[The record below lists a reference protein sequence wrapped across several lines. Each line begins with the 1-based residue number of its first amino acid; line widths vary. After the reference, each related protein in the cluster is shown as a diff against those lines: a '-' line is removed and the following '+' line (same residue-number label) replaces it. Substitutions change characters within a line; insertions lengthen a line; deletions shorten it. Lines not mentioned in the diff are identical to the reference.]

1 MNKNKIS
8 TALISVFDKTGLEPL
23 VKELNKN
30 GVTIYSTGGTL
41 KFIEKLN
48 IPVVSVESLTEFPEI
63 LGGRVKTLH
72 PNVFGGILNRRDNKS
87 DQKEIKKHKIPRI
100 DLVIVDL
107 YPFEETVASSQ
118 SHEDIIEKIDI
129 GGISLI
135 RAAAKNYNDVA
146 IVSCKEQYESI
157 LSIISDDCSTTLDER
172 ERLAIDAFSVTSE
185 YDSHIFSYLSSES
198 DDVLDAG
205 AFDVFSERETKQS
218 NLSININK
226 DDSNLNDFLYCW
238 DIFGKRPNK
247 IVIHNT
253 YSTKPFA
260 KIVSEHSIEK
270 NIFTEILPNDE
281 DFTINDKIISNL
293 GDDVYLSYI
302 VIDRNQDN
310 SIVSDIV
317 FFYKSQESSK
327 KVQSIIEELN
337 DCLVDF
343 CEEETN
349 NLNTIALSTQSGL
362 EIEPIEL
369 DDDFENFD
377 HYYSSNTGKSV
388 EKLIKKIKKS
398 NKGLSV
404 LYGERG
410 TGKTSVINYIASKL
424 DRIVIFIPNNLIEHT
439 INNPDFRKFIKKF
452 QKPVIVLDD
461 CELTLSDYYN
471 RTNIT
476 TNNILQMVDGFL
488 SDTMEVNII
497 CIFNTDDED
506 DIDEALLDCNSLI
519 DVIEFEYLSGEESE
533 ELSKV
538 VGSGKKY
545 KNKTRLIDIIKKKSG
560 GDQKKIGF

>member
-398 NKGLSV
+398 DKGLSV

>member
-41 KFIEKLN
+41 KFIEELK
-48 IPVVSVESLTEFPEI
+48 IPVVSVESLTDFPEI

-506 DIDEALLDCNSLI
+506 DIDESLLDCNSLI

>member
-41 KFIEKLN
+41 KFIEELK
-48 IPVVSVESLTEFPEI
+48 IPVVSVESLTDFPEI

-424 DRIVIFIPNNLIEHT
+424 DRIVIFIPNNLIEQT

>member
-1 MNKNKIS
+1 MDKNKIS
-8 TALISVFDKTGLEPL
+8 TALISVFDKIGLEPI
-23 VKELNKN
+23 VQELNKN
-30 GVTIYSTGGTL
+30 GVIIYSTGGTL
-41 KFIEKLN
+41 KFIKELN
-48 IPVVSVESLTEFPEI
+48 IPVISVESLTEFPEI

-146 IVSCKEQYESI
+146 IVSCKEQYEAI
-157 LSIISDDCSTTLDER
+157 LSILSDDCSTTLDER
-172 ERLAIDAFSVTSE
+172 EKLAIDAFSVTSE

-205 AFDVFSERETKQS
+205 AFDVFSDRLPKQS

-238 DIFGKRPNK
+238 DIFGTRPNK

-270 NIFTEILPNDE
+270 NVFTEIIPNDE

-310 SIVSDIV
+310 SIVSDIS

-377 HYYSSNTGKSV
+377 HYYSSNTNKSV
-388 EKLIKKIKKS
+388 EKLIKKIKKT

-538 VGSGKKY
+538 VGSSKKY

>member
-439 INNPDFRKFIKKF
+439 VNNPDFRKFIKKF

>member
-23 VKELNKN
+23 VQELNKN
-30 GVTIYSTGGTL
+30 GVKIYSTGGTL
-41 KFIEKLN
+41 KFIEELN
-48 IPVVSVESLTEFPEI
+48 IPVIAVEDLTEFPEI

-72 PNVFGGILNRRDNKS
+72 PKIFGGILNRRDNKS
-87 DQKEIKKHKIPRI
+87 DKKEIKKHNIPNI

-107 YPFEETVASSQ
+107 YPFEETVSSG
-118 SHEDIIEKIDI
+118 STHEDIIEKIDI

-146 IVSCKEQYESI
+146 IVSCKEQYEAVLSI
-157 LSIISDDCSTTLDER
+157 LSDDCSTTLDER
-172 ERLAIDAFSVTSE
+172 EKLAIDAFSVTSE
-185 YDSHIFSYLSSES
+185 YDSHIFSYLSDES

-205 AFDVFSERETKQS
+205 AFDVFSEREPKQS

-238 DIFGKRPNK
+238 DIFGSRPNK

-253 YSTKPFA
+253 YSTKPFN
-260 KIVSEHSIEK
+260 KIVSEHSIDK
-270 NIFTEILPNDE
+270 NVFTEIIPNDE

-349 NLNTIALSTQSGL
+349 NLNTISLSAQSGL

-377 HYYSSNTGKSV
+377 HYYSSDTNKSV

-410 TGKTSVINYIASKL
+410 TGKTSVINYIAGKL

-452 QKPVIVLDD
+452 HKPVIVLDD
-461 CELTLSDYYN
+461 CEITLSDFYN
-471 RTNIT
+471 RTNLT
-476 TNNILQMVDGFL
+476 TSNILQMVDGFL
-488 SDTMEVNII
+488 SDTMEVNVI
-497 CIFNTDDED
+497 CIFNTDEED
-506 DIDEALLDCNSLI
+506 DIDEALLECNSLI
-519 DVIEFEYLSGEESE
+519 DVIEFEYLSGEEAE

-538 VGSGKKY
+538 VGSSKKY

>member
-238 DIFGKRPNK
+238 DIFGSRPNK

>member
-1 MNKNKIS
+1 MDKNKIS

-23 VKELNKN
+23 VQELNKN

-41 KFIEKLN
+41 KFIEELN
-48 IPVVSVESLTEFPEI
+48 IPVIAVEDLTEFPEI

-72 PNVFGGILNRRDNKS
+72 PKIFGGILNRRDNKS
-87 DQKEIKKHKIPRI
+87 DKKEIKKHNIPNI

-107 YPFEETVASSQ
+107 YPFEETVASGGT
-118 SHEDIIEKIDI
+118 HEDIIEKIDI

-146 IVSCKEQYESI
+146 IVSCKEQYEAV

-172 ERLAIDAFSVTSE
+172 EKLAIDAFSVTSD
-185 YDSHIFSYLSSES
+185 YDSHIFSYLSGES
-198 DDVLDAG
+198 DGVLDDG
-205 AFDVFSERETKQS
+205 DFDVFSERETRQS
-218 NLSININK
+218 NLSLNINK

-238 DIFGKRPNK
+238 DIFKSRPNK

-253 YSTKPFA
+253 YSTKPFS
-260 KIVSEHSIEK
+260 KIVSDYAIEK
-270 NIFTEILPNDE
+270 NVFTEIIPNDNE
-281 DFTINDKIISNL
+281 FTINDKIISNL
-293 GDDVYLSYI
+293 GDDVYLSYV

-310 SIVSDIV
+310 SIITDIV
-317 FFYKSQESSK
+317 FFYKSNESSK

-369 DDDFENFD
+369 NDDFENFD
-377 HYYSSNTGKSV
+377 HYYSSSTNKSI

-398 NKGLSV
+398 DKGLSI

-452 QKPVIVLDD
+452 HKPVIVLDD
-461 CELTLSDYYN
+461 CETTLSDFYN
-471 RTNIT
+471 RTNLT
-476 TNNILQMVDGFL
+476 TSNILQMVDGFL
-488 SDTMEVNII
+488 SDTMEVNVI

-506 DIDEALLDCNSLI
+506 DIDEALLECNGLI
-519 DVIEFEYLSGEESE
+519 DVIEFEYLSSEEAE
-533 ELSKV
+533 ELSRV
-538 VGSGKKY
+538 TGGNKKY
-545 KNKTRLIDIIKKKSG
+545 KNKTRLVDIIKKRSSN
-560 GDQKKIGF
+560 DQKKIGF

>member
-238 DIFGKRPNK
+238 DIFGSRPNK

-545 KNKTRLIDIIKKKSG
+545 KNKTRLIDIIKKRSG

>member
-1 MNKNKIS
+1 MDKNKIS

-23 VKELNKN
+23 VQELNKN
-30 GVTIYSTGGTL
+30 GVKIYSTGGTL
-41 KFIEKLN
+41 KFIEELN
-48 IPVVSVESLTEFPEI
+48 IPVTAVEDLTEFPEI

-72 PNVFGGILNRRDNKS
+72 PKIFGGILNRRDSKS
-87 DQKEIKKHKIPRI
+87 DKKEIKKHNIPNI

-107 YPFEETVASSQ
+107 YPFEETVASGGT
-118 SHEDIIEKIDI
+118 HEDIIEKIDI

-135 RAAAKNYNDVA
+135 RAAAKNYKDVA
-146 IVSCKEQYESI
+146 IVSFKEQYESI

-185 YDSHIFSYLSSES
+185 YDSHIFSYLSTES
-198 DDVLDAG
+198 DENLDAG
-205 AFDVFSERETKQS
+205 AFDVFSDRLPKES

-253 YSTKPFA
+253 YSTKSFS
-260 KIVSEHSIEK
+260 KIVSGHSIEK
-270 NIFTEILPNDE
+270 NIFTEIIPNDE

-293 GDDVYLSYI
+293 GDDVYLSYV

-317 FFYKSQESSK
+317 FFYKSQDNSK
-327 KVQSIIEELN
+327 KVQGIIEELN

-369 DDDFENFD
+369 DIDFENFD
-377 HYYSSNTGKSV
+377 YYYSSDTNKSV

-404 LYGERG
+404 LHGERG

-452 QKPVIVLDD
+452 HKPVIVLDD
-461 CELTLSDYYN
+461 CETTLSDFYN
-471 RTNIT
+471 RTNVT
-476 TNNILQMVDGFL
+476 TSNILQMVDGFL
-488 SDTMEVNII
+488 SDTMEVNVI

-506 DIDEALLDCNSLI
+506 DIDEALLECNCLI

-545 KNKTRLIDIIKKKSG
+545 KNKTKLVDIIKKRSSN
-560 GDQKKIGF
+560 DQKKIGF

>member
-1 MNKNKIS
+1 MDKNKIS

-23 VKELNKN
+23 VQELNKN
-30 GVTIYSTGGTL
+30 GVKIYSTGGTL
-41 KFIEKLN
+41 KFIEELN
-48 IPVVSVESLTEFPEI
+48 IPVIAVEDLTEFPEI

-72 PNVFGGILNRRDNKS
+72 PKIFGGILNRRDNKS
-87 DQKEIKKHKIPRI
+87 DKKEIKKHNIPNI

-107 YPFEETVASSQ
+107 YPFEETVASGGT
-118 SHEDIIEKIDI
+118 HKDIIEKIDI

-146 IVSCKEQYESI
+146 IVSCKEQYEAV

-185 YDSHIFSYLSSES
+185 YDSHIFSYLSAES

-238 DIFGKRPNK
+238 DIFGCRPNK

-253 YSTKPFA
+253 YSTKPFN
-260 KIVSEHSIEK
+260 KIVSEHSIDK
-270 NIFTEILPNDE
+270 NVFTEIIPNDE

-349 NLNTIALSTQSGL
+349 NLNTISLSAQSGL

-377 HYYSSNTGKSV
+377 HYYSSDTNKSV

-452 QKPVIVLDD
+452 HKPVIVLDD
-461 CELTLSDYYN
+461 CEITLSDFYN
-471 RTNIT
+471 RTNLT
-476 TNNILQMVDGFL
+476 TSNILQMVDGFL
-488 SDTMEVNII
+488 SDTMEVNVI
-497 CIFNTDDED
+497 CIFNTDEED
-506 DIDEALLDCNSLI
+506 DIDEALLECNSLI
-519 DVIEFEYLSGEESE
+519 DVIEFEYLSGEEAE

-538 VGSGKKY
+538 VGSSKKY

>member
-1 MNKNKIS
+1 MR
-8 TALISVFDKTGLEPL
+8 
-23 VKELNKN
+23 
-30 GVTIYSTGGTL
+30 
-41 KFIEKLN
+41 EK
-48 IPVVSVESLTEFPEI
+48 
-63 LGGRVKTLH
+63 
-72 PNVFGGILNRRDNKS
+72 
-87 DQKEIKKHKIPRI
+87 
-100 DLVIVDL
+100 
-107 YPFEETVASSQ
+107 
-118 SHEDIIEKIDI
+118 
-129 GGISLI
+129 
-135 RAAAKNYNDVA
+135 
-146 IVSCKEQYESI
+146 
-157 LSIISDDCSTTLDER
+157 
-172 ERLAIDAFSVTSE
+172 LAIDAFSVTSE
-185 YDSHIFSYLSSES
+185 YDSHIFSYLSDES

-205 AFDVFSERETKQS
+205 AFDVFSEREPKQS

-238 DIFGKRPNK
+238 DIFGSRPNK

-253 YSTKPFA
+253 YSTKPFN
-260 KIVSEHSIEK
+260 KIVSEHSIDK
-270 NIFTEILPNDE
+270 NVFTEIIPNDE

-349 NLNTIALSTQSGL
+349 NLNTISLSAQSGL

-377 HYYSSNTGKSV
+377 HYYSSDTNKSV

-410 TGKTSVINYIASKL
+410 TGKTSVINYIAGKL

-452 QKPVIVLDD
+452 HKPVIVLDD
-461 CELTLSDYYN
+461 CEITLSDFYN
-471 RTNIT
+471 RTNLT
-476 TNNILQMVDGFL
+476 TSNILQMVDGLL
-488 SDTMEVNII
+488 SDTMEINVI

-506 DIDEALLDCNSLI
+506 DIDEALLECNNLI
-519 DVIEFEYLSGEESE
+519 DVIEFEHLSGEEAE

-538 VGSGKKY
+538 IGSSKKY

>member
-1 MNKNKIS
+1 MDKNKIS
-8 TALISVFDKTGLEPL
+8 TALISVFDKTGLEPI
-23 VKELNKN
+23 VQELNKN
-30 GVTIYSTGGTL
+30 GVKIYSTGGTL
-41 KFIEKLN
+41 KFIEELK
-48 IPVVSVESLTEFPEI
+48 IPVISVESLTEFPEI

-107 YPFEETVASSQ
+107 YPFEETVDSGG

-146 IVSCKEQYESI
+146 IVSCKEQYDTI
-157 LSIISDDCSTTLDER
+157 LSIISDDCSTSLDER
-172 ERLAIDAFSVTSE
+172 ERLAIDAFNITSD
-185 YDSHIFSYLSSES
+185 YDSLIFSYLSGES
-198 DDVLDAG
+198 DDTIDSDLIEL
-205 AFDVFSERETKQS
+205 SENVTKQS
-218 NLSININK
+218 KLSININK

-238 DIFGKRPNK
+238 DMFGTRPNK

-253 YSTKPFA
+253 YSTKLFT
-260 KIVSEHSIEK
+260 KIVSEHSIDK
-270 NIFTEILPNDE
+270 NIFTEIIPNDE

-293 GDDVYLSYI
+293 GNNVYLSYI
-302 VIDRNQDN
+302 VIDRSQEN
-310 SIVSDIV
+310 SIISDVV
-317 FFYKSQESSK
+317 FFYKSQENSK

-349 NLNTIALSTQSGL
+349 NLNTIALSSQSGL

-369 DDDFENFD
+369 DDDFDNFD
-377 HYYSSNTGKSV
+377 HYYSSNTNKSI

-398 NKGLSV
+398 DKGLSV

-410 TGKTSVINYIASKL
+410 TGKTSVINYIASNL

-452 QKPVIVLDD
+452 HKPIIVLDD

-497 CIFNTDDED
+497 CIFNTDEED
-506 DIDEALLDCNSLI
+506 DIDESLLECNNLI
-519 DVIEFEYLSGEESE
+519 DVIEFEYLSGEEAE

-538 VGSGKKY
+538 VGGSKKY
-545 KNKTRLIDIIKKKSG
+545 KNKTRLVDIIKKRSG

>member
-1 MNKNKIS
+1 MDKNKIS
-8 TALISVFDKTGLEPL
+8 TALISVFDKTGLEQI
-23 VKELNKN
+23 VQELNRN
-30 GVTIYSTGGTL
+30 GVIIYSTGGTL
-41 KFIEKLN
+41 KFIKELN
-48 IPVVSVESLTEFPEI
+48 IPVVPVESLTDFPEI

-87 DQKEIKKHKIPRI
+87 DQKEIKKHKIPLI

-107 YPFEETVASSQ
+107 YPFEETVASGQ

-146 IVSCKEQYESI
+146 IVSCKEQYEAI
-157 LSIISDDCSTTLDER
+157 LSILSDDCSTTLDER
-172 ERLAIDAFSVTSE
+172 EKLAIDAFSVTSE

-198 DDVLDAG
+198 DDALDAG
-205 AFDVFSERETKQS
+205 AFDVFSERKQS

-226 DDSNLNDFLYCW
+226 DDANLNDFLYCW
-238 DIFGKRPNK
+238 DIFGTRPNK

-253 YSTKPFA
+253 YSTKSFA
-260 KIVSEHSIEK
+260 KIVSEHSIDR
-270 NIFTEILPNDE
+270 NIFTEIIPNDE
-281 DFTINDKIISNL
+281 NFTINDKIISNL

-310 SIVSDIV
+310 SIVSDIS

-349 NLNTIALSTQSGL
+349 NLNTIALSSQSGL
-362 EIEPIEL
+362 EIEPIES

-377 HYYSSNTGKSV
+377 HYYSSSTNKSI

-398 NKGLSV
+398 DKGLSL

-452 QKPVIVLDD
+452 HKPVIVLDD

-519 DVIEFEYLSGEESE
+519 DVIEFEYLSGEEAE

-538 VGSGKKY
+538 VGGSKKY